1 MNVAGTHEGDD
12 GPMPGTADLSA
23 ILEPRTVV
31 HIGASRNSQ
40 VTRRL
45 LMSSAEVFLVNPGTA
60 TMFGRSALSALK
72 EVPCHADLA
81 IVNRPAASVA
91 SVLRELAETPVRA
104 CLFHAAHVTAED
116 KRLMA
121 EVAERSG
128 IRIMGPNS
136 AGLVTAAMRIDATS
150 GGQPALFDRQGVSL
164 ISQSGGACTEAILR
178 LADLGI
184 GVRDVM
190 STGDEVDVTLEELL
204 VAIVGGLPRPRIVL
218 LFAEQFRRP
227 RMLAPALDE
236 CARLGI
242 PVGIVKIGKTAA
254 AATAA
259 MTHTGAVA
267 GDWPGFAALARGH
280 GATVCDTVEDLLD
293 LAAVAMS
300 TPDLARIGR
309 GVGIITNSGGAGG
322 LSPDLMESEGLVL
335 ADIGPATR
343 KATAGALL
351 DSLGH
356 VTWNPLDSSTSKDGG
371 MASVLHD
378 YLPAADRD
386 EGIDEV
392 VLEVQGGIPYMPD
405 AETVRLIA
413 AAMTTP
419 VVMCWPGLRPE
430 PMRALIGAGVPVF
443 EEPLK
448 MWRALG
454 SLARWNDW
462 RRHGLADR
470 RRPIASTQDPG
481 LRARISEAPVAG
493 AALLTYAEARELL
506 GRAGLPQ
513 PGFVAEPS
521 QERAVK
527 LASDLLTPPFVAKL
541 SSSAITHKSDA
552 GGVVTGIMTVEEL
565 REACQTLRAK
575 AGPDGQVVIEEQ
587 VGQGIELLASA
598 RRTVYGKALSAGWGG
613 IYAEALHDVVM
624 VIEPASDRDL
634 VAALERTRVWDAYRH
649 PRPPRMLAPVPA
661 LCAFLF
667 QVLRIL
673 EDHHEV
679 HEVEINPAIVNGT
692 GVFAADVRI
701 VVTSPNDGGGSRQ

>member
-1 MNVAGTHEGDD
+1 MNVAETHEGDAER
-12 GPMPGTADLSA
+12 MPGITDLSA

-45 LMSSAEVFLVNPGTA
+45 LMSSARVFLVNPGYA
-60 TMFGRSALSALK
+60 TMFGRSTLSALK
-72 EVPCHADLA
+72 ELPCQADLA
-81 IVNRPAASVA
+81 IINRPAAAVG

-116 KRLMA
+116 KMLMA
-121 EVAERSG
+121 ELAQGSG

-136 AGLVTAAMRIDATS
+136 AGMVTAAMRIDATA
-150 GGQPALFDRQGVSL
+150 GGQPTLFDRQGVSL
-164 ISQSGGACTEAILR
+164 ISQSGGACTEAVLR

-204 VAIVGGLPRPRIVL
+204 IAIIGGIPKPRIIL

-267 GDWPGFAALARGH
+267 GDWQGFASLARDR

-293 LAAVAMS
+293 LAAVAMC

-309 GVGIITNSGGAGG
+309 RVGIITNSGGAGG
-322 LSPDLMESEGLVL
+322 LSPDLMERDGLAL
-335 ADIGPATR
+335 ADIGPVTR

-392 VLEVQGGIPYMPD
+392 VLEVQGGIPYIPD
-405 AETVRLIA
+405 AETVRVIA

-462 RRHGLADR
+462 RRLGRADR
-470 RRPIASTQDPG
+470 RRPIGSTQDPG
-481 LRARISEAPVAG
+481 IRARLSEEPVAG
-493 AALLTYAEARELL
+493 AVVLAYAEARQLL
-506 GRAGLPQ
+506 RRAGLPQ
-513 PGFVAEPS
+513 PGFVAESVPD
-521 QERAVK
+521 RAVK
-527 LASDLLTPPFVAKL
+527 LATDLLTPPLVAKL
-541 SSSAITHKSDA
+541 SSPAITHKSDA
-552 GGVVTGIMTVEEL
+552 GGVVTGIMTAEEL
-565 REACQTLRAK
+565 REACRGLRDK
-575 AGPDGQVVIEEQ
+575 AGADGQVVIEEQ

-613 IYAEALHDVVM
+613 VYAEALHDVVM
-624 VIEPASDRDL
+624 VIEPASDLDL
-634 VAALERTRVWDAYRH
+634 LAALERTKVWDAYRH

-673 EDHHEV
+673 EDHDEV
-679 HEVEINPAIVNGT
+679 HEVEINPAIVNGG

-701 VVTSPNDGGGSRQ
+701 VVTPNDGGGSRQ